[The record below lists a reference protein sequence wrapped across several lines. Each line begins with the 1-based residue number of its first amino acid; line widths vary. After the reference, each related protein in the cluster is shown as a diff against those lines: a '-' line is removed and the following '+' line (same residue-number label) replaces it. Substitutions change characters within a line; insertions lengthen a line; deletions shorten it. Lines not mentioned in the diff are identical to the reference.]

1 MIVAQPFTPRE
12 LAKEAFMAWKE
23 SLRDDQW
30 QRLRQLLRKYSGMEC
45 PDNRR
50 EDLVQATALAARY
63 AGDINTTALIERLD
77 EPGQDALRSVWISA
91 FTIHETYFFRDG
103 PQLNA
108 IRQIVLPERIAARRQ
123 ERTLKIWSAGC
134 STGDEAYTL
143 AIMLD
148 QMLPDAELWN
158 IRILGTDI
166 SGDVVQ
172 KARKGLYR
180 EWAFRQTPMHIRD
193 EYFQPAG
200 TNQWRVSEK
209 LTKCVRFEHLN
220 LKTGAYPSIMT
231 GLYDLDLILCRNVLI
246 YFTREDMDATIARMA
261 DCLAPG
267 GFLALGPAEP
277 TPAAGLPLELA
288 PSSSSSLYRHKPGTQ
303 SKTSIWSSV
312 TTTSIDANA
321 SSLAR
326 PSINELL
333 SAASRGLNQPK
344 QDDKQTEM
352 QSSSSPISSKAQVP
366 RPEIKSR
373 PEPIVEKSEKIG
385 LAKIKSLAEVGEW
398 DELIRRSAELLPT
411 DPLNAELQY
420 FLALAFKET
429 GRLTEAKE
437 SLRKCLFI
445 NNRHWMAHLVLA
457 GVWQRESQSDRA
469 KSHLSAILKGLEF
482 KDPAEILPESDGV
495 SVGRM
500 RALADSQLKHLEGRN

>member
-1 MIVAQPFTPRE
+1 MIFAQPFTPRE

-63 AGDINTTALIERLD
+63 AGDIDTPALIERLG

-108 IRQIVLPERIAARRQ
+108 IRQLVLPERIAARRQ

-193 EYFQPAG
+193 EYFQATG

-209 LTKCVRFEHLN
+209 LAKRLRFEHLN
-220 LKTGAYPSIMT
+220 LKTGTYPSIMT

-246 YFTREDMDATIARMA
+246 YFTREDMDATIARMT

-277 TPAAGLPLELA
+277 TPPAGLPLELA
-288 PSSSSSLYRHKPGTQ
+288 PSSSSSLYRHK
-303 SKTSIWSSV
+303 TSV
-312 TTTSIDANA
+312 Q
-321 SSLAR
+321 AR
-326 PSINELL
+326 PSIWSAAATTSFDTTALGTPRPSVNELL
-333 SAASRGLNQPK
+333 SAASRGLSQPRP
-344 QDDKQTEM
+344 DDKPPEI
-352 QSSSSPISSKAQVP
+352 QSARISADSTTAF

-373 PEPIVEKSEKIG
+373 SEPKVEKSEITGVAAIRK
-385 LAKIKSLAEVGEW
+385 LAEIGQWE
-398 DELIRRSAELLPT
+398 ELIGKAADLLPF
-411 DPLNAELQY
+411 DPLNADLQY
-420 FLALAFKET
+420 FSALAYKET
-429 GRLTEAKE
+429 GRLTKAKE
-437 SLRKCLFI
+437 ALRKCLFI
-445 NNRHWMAHLVLA
+445 NKRHWMAHLVLA
-457 GVWQRESQSDRA
+457 GLWQRESQADRA